1 MGLLQENFIR
11 EFCAAWGDGSAQ
23 SRPQVDKILSML
35 AEDAIWQLWVPGGP
49 VIRGRAALRREIERQ
64 MSYTSHNLCT
74 IRHMVSSDTLV
85 MTERDDYAVS
95 SGKPMPHSMVAVYE
109 LDGQGLIKAWR
120 EYLDTADLAKKKGVA
135 LDHVGGPGLGEAL
148 SNFWRSGCNR

>member
-1 MGLLQENFIR
+1 
-11 EFCAAWGDGSAQ
+11 
-23 SRPQVDKILSML
+23 
-35 AEDAIWQLWVPGGP
+35 
-49 VIRGRAALRREIERQ
+49 
-64 MSYTSHNLCT
+64 
-74 IRHMVSSDTLV
+74 MVSSDTLV
-85 MTERDDYAVS
+85 MTESDDYAVS

-135 LDHVGGPGLGEAL
+135 LDQVGGPGLGEAL